1 MADQGTEKTPVE
13 NEGIQVNA
21 MEKNVT
27 EGEQDKGDDEFHIP
41 KRSKTSQVWDDF
53 EEIEENGTFYATCV
67 HCRKKL
73 SRGKSK
79 QTSSMLRHRISCSAR
94 KVHLRMVAQQT
105 KLNFQPADEIFSTLP
120 ALHTGKFD
128 MEAMREAAAHWV
140 LMHEH
145 PFTILE
151 EEGFNIMMRRGMPEW
166 QKISRGTAKNDCVTV
181 YEVEKNKLKNK
192 LKHVQKVS
200 ITTDLW
206 KSKNQKIEYM
216 VITGHWIDSNW
227 KLQKRILNFVHIPP
241 PRRGVEI
248 AAAIFKCAKEW
259 EIDHKIHTISVDNAS
274 NNDVAI
280 RLLKDDFSRS
290 KKLLCGGKLFHVRC
304 CAHILN
310 LVVQDGLSK
319 IVDITN
325 NIRESVE
332 FVNRSEG
339 RALLF
344 AEIAQQ
350 LRIPGKKLLY
360 DCRTRWNATF
370 EMLNCAIKFRDVFPR
385 FQDREPL
392 YDFCPSPDDWDKV
405 EKVCSILEKF
415 WTATH
420 IMSGTDYPTS
430 NLFLQEVAKIKKV
443 LDAQVNNEDDFI
455 RAMVT
460 KMKSKFDK
468 YWTVIC

>member
-1 MADQGTEKTPVE
+1 
-13 NEGIQVNA
+13 
-21 MEKNVT
+21 
-27 EGEQDKGDDEFHIP
+27 
-41 KRSKTSQVWDDF
+41 
-53 EEIEENGTFYATCV
+53 
-67 HCRKKL
+67 
-73 SRGKSK
+73 
-79 QTSSMLRHRISCSAR
+79 
-94 KVHLRMVAQQT
+94 
-105 KLNFQPADEIFSTLP
+105 
-120 ALHTGKFD
+120 

-145 PFTILE
+145 PFTVLE

-166 QKISRGTAKNDCVTV
+166 QKISRGIAKNDCVTV
-181 YEVEKNKLKNK
+181 YEVEKKKLKNK
-192 LKHVQKVS
+192 LKHVQK
-200 ITTDLW
+200 L
-206 KSKNQKIEYM
+206 K
-216 VITGHWIDSNW
+216 
-227 KLQKRILNFVHIPP
+227 KRVLNFVHIPP

-332 FVNRSEG
+332 FVNRSKG

-370 EMLNCAIKFRDVFPR
+370 EMLNCAIKFKDVFPR
-385 FQDREPL
+385 FQDREPH
-392 YDFCPSPDDWDKV
+392 YDFCPSPDD
-405 EKVCSILEKF
+405 
-415 WTATH
+415 
-420 IMSGTDYPTS
+420 
-430 NLFLQEVAKIKKV
+430 
-443 LDAQVNNEDDFI
+443 
-455 RAMVT
+455 
-460 KMKSKFDK
+460 
-468 YWTVIC
+468 

>member
-1 MADQGTEKTPVE
+1 MESDTGPSTGGSRLAVVPQGLDGCSPPEISSIPQLSNVGSSSPILLDSPVFVSNNTTPNPKIHVTDQGTEKTPVE
-13 NEGIQVNA
+13 NEGTQVNA

-105 KLNFQPADEIFSTLP
+105 KLNFQPADEIFSTLL

-128 MEAMREAAAHWV
+128 MEAMREATAHWV

-151 EEGFNIMMRRGMPEW
+151 EESFNIMMRRGMPEW

-181 YEVEKNKLKNK
+181 YEVEKKKLKNK
-192 LKHVQKVS
+192 LKHVQK
-200 ITTDLW
+200 I
-206 KSKNQKIEYM
+206 
-216 VITGHWIDSNW
+216 
-227 KLQKRILNFVHIPP
+227 
-241 PRRGVEI
+241 
-248 AAAIFKCAKEW
+248 
-259 EIDHKIHTISVDNAS
+259 DNAS

-290 KKLLCGGKLFHVRC
+290 KKLLCGGKPFHVRC

-310 LVVQDGLSK
+310 LVVQDDLSK

-325 NIRESVE
+325 NIRESVK

-360 DCRTRWNATF
+360 DCRTRWNAIF
-370 EMLNCAIKFRDVFPR
+370 EMLNCAIKFRDIFPR

-392 YDFCPSPDDWDKV
+392 YDFCPSPDDWD
-405 EKVCSILEKF
+405 
-415 WTATH
+415 
-420 IMSGTDYPTS
+420 
-430 NLFLQEVAKIKKV
+430 
-443 LDAQVNNEDDFI
+443 
-455 RAMVT
+455 
-460 KMKSKFDK
+460 
-468 YWTVIC
+468 

>member
-1 MADQGTEKTPVE
+1 MQSDTGPSTGGSRLAVVPQGLGGCSPPEISSIPQLSNVGSSSPILVDSPVFVSNNTTPNLEIHVTDQGTEKTPVE
-13 NEGIQVNA
+13 NEGTQVNA

-151 EEGFNIMMRRGMPEW
+151 EEGFNIMMRRGMPEC
-166 QKISRGTAKNDCVTV
+166 QKISRGIAKNDCVTV
-181 YEVEKNKLKNK
+181 YEVEKNKLK
-192 LKHVQKVS
+192 HVQ
-200 ITTDLW
+200 
-206 KSKNQKIEYM
+206 Q
-216 VITGHWIDSNW
+216 
-227 KLQKRILNFVHIPP
+227 LQKRILNFVHIPP

-248 AAAIFKCAKEW
+248 AAAIFKCVKEW

-304 CAHILN
+304 CPHILN

-344 AEIAQQ
+344 AEIAQ
-350 LRIPGKKLLY
+350 
-360 DCRTRWNATF
+360 
-370 EMLNCAIKFRDVFPR
+370 
-385 FQDREPL
+385 
-392 YDFCPSPDDWDKV
+392 
-405 EKVCSILEKF
+405 
-415 WTATH
+415 
-420 IMSGTDYPTS
+420 
-430 NLFLQEVAKIKKV
+430 
-443 LDAQVNNEDDFI
+443 
-455 RAMVT
+455 
-460 KMKSKFDK
+460 
-468 YWTVIC
+468 

>member
-1 MADQGTEKTPVE
+1 MSSDEGRGGCSPPEVSSIPQLSNVGSSSPLLLDSPVFISNNTTPNPEIHVTDQGTEKTPVE
-13 NEGIQVNA
+13 NEGTQVNA
-21 MEKNVT
+21 MEKNVK
-27 EGEQDKGDDEFHIP
+27 EEEQNKGDDEFHIP

-53 EEIEENGTFYATCV
+53 EEIEENGTFYATC
-67 HCRKKL
+67 
-73 SRGKSK
+73 
-79 QTSSMLRHRISCSAR
+79 
-94 KVHLRMVAQQT
+94 
-105 KLNFQPADEIFSTLP
+105 PANEIFSTLP

-145 PFTILE
+145 PFTVLE

-166 QKISRGTAKNDCVTV
+166 QKISRGIAKNDCVTV
-181 YEVEKNKLKNK
+181 YEVEKKKLKNK
-192 LKHVQKVS
+192 LKHVQK
-200 ITTDLW
+200 
-206 KSKNQKIEYM
+206 
-216 VITGHWIDSNW
+216 
-227 KLQKRILNFVHIPP
+227 LQKRVLNFVHIPP

-332 FVNRSEG
+332 FVNRSKG

-370 EMLNCAIKFRDVFPR
+370 EMLNCAIKFKDVFPR
-385 FQDREPL
+385 FQDREPH
-392 YDFCPSPDDWDKV
+392 YDFCPSPDD
-405 EKVCSILEKF
+405 
-415 WTATH
+415 
-420 IMSGTDYPTS
+420 
-430 NLFLQEVAKIKKV
+430 
-443 LDAQVNNEDDFI
+443 
-455 RAMVT
+455 
-460 KMKSKFDK
+460 
-468 YWTVIC
+468 